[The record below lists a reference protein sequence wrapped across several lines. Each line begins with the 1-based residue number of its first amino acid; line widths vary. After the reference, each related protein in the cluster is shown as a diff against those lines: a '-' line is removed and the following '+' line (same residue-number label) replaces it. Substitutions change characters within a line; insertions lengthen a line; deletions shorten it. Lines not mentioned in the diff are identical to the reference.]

1 MKQILIVEDDSFLN
15 KMLAYNLTAD
25 GYGVTSALN
34 ARTAADAIRQ
44 REFDLVL
51 LDINLPDGNGFELC
65 KLIKPQHPD
74 TIVIFLTANDQESD
88 QIRGYEVGAV
98 DYITKPFVLRAL
110 QRKIKAMF
118 AMLEHHKPAKDIYDD
133 GRLFLDFS
141 EQTAS
146 LNGKP
151 LTLSPMEYKMLNLFR
166 KNPRQVLTRGQLLEK
181 LWDID
186 EKYVDEH
193 TLTTSISRIRSKI
206 ESDGGAPL
214 HQDRL
219 RHGLSMD
226 GRRGKMKFQN
236 LSVKRLFGRVAMEL
250 VLSMSGITIALFLVT
265 KQIAVLLTGGALL
278 LCALVGIFVLT
289 QTFGKRL
296 SQFTADLCQTLD
308 HMIAGNEAPQRPED
322 SETQL
327 ARIGHR
333 LARLYQIMQ
342 ENRRRVDEERQELQT
357 LVSDISHQVKTPVSN
372 LKMAT
377 DTLLEKPMTEAERT
391 DFIRGIRS
399 QTDKLDFL
407 FQALVKTSRLETG
420 VIQLDKKLGRLFDTV
435 AQAMS
440 GIVYAAEKKEIAVSV
455 DCPEDLT
462 VSHDSK
468 WTSEALF
475 NLLDNAVKYTPA
487 GGKIAVSVVL
497 WEMYVEIKV
506 TDTGKGISE
515 SNQAAIFRRF
525 YREEEVHEQQGV
537 GIGLYLAREIV
548 TRQGGYIKVVSEPG
562 KGSEFSI
569 MLPTK

>member
-1 MKQILIVEDDSFLN
+1 
-15 KMLAYNLTAD
+15 
-25 GYGVTSALN
+25 
-34 ARTAADAIRQ
+34 
-44 REFDLVL
+44 
-51 LDINLPDGNGFELC
+51 
-65 KLIKPQHPD
+65 
-74 TIVIFLTANDQESD
+74 
-88 QIRGYEVGAV
+88 
-98 DYITKPFVLRAL
+98 
-110 QRKIKAMF
+110 
-118 AMLEHHKPAKDIYDD
+118 
-133 GRLFLDFS
+133 
-141 EQTAS
+141 
-146 LNGKP
+146 
-151 LTLSPMEYKMLNLFR
+151 
-166 KNPRQVLTRGQLLEK
+166 
-181 LWDID
+181 
-186 EKYVDEH
+186 
-193 TLTTSISRIRSKI
+193 
-206 ESDGGAPL
+206 
-214 HQDRL
+214 
-219 RHGLSMD
+219 
-226 GRRGKMKFQN
+226 MKFQN
-236 LSVKRLFGRVAMEL
+236 LSVKRLFSRVAIGL

-265 KQIAVLLTGGALL
+265 KQTAVLLTGGALL

-289 QTFGKRL
+289 QAFGKRL
-296 SQFTADLCQTLD
+296 SQFTANLCQTLD

-420 VIQLDKKLGRLFDTV
+420 VIQLDKKPGRLFDTV

-440 GIVYAAEKKEIAVSV
+440 GIVYA
-455 DCPEDLT
+455 
-462 VSHDSK
+462 
-468 WTSEALF
+468 
-475 NLLDNAVKYTPA
+475 
-487 GGKIAVSVVL
+487 
-497 WEMYVEIKV
+497 VEIKV